1 MKHVT
6 YAEKSLLMGDEAAE
20 TLLEYARLL
29 ADNETS
35 DTVTLTSISPDGNTV
50 EASFLLT
57 PSTILMVE
65 STNSEVTP
73 PDNSD
78 AIAEMQERIDAI
90 ARPMAAESE
99 SEESHSQVDYDMPEH
114 R

>member
-6 YAEKSLLMGDEAAE
+6 YAEKSLLMGDEAAD

-29 ADNETS
+29 ADNETA

-78 AIAEMQERIDAI
+78 VIAEMQERIDAI
-90 ARPMAAESE
+90 ARPTAAESE
-99 SEESHSQVDYDMPEH
+99 SEGSHSQVDYDMPEH